1 MIALF
6 VIPAALLLPASP
18 GFQVEVPGTESP
30 ARVQAQQRLKEGQ
43 RLMSEDQFAEAAKAF
58 QQASELDPLLMMA
71 HYGLGTA
78 RMALKEYPSAI
89 AAFQAARDAFHKRAA
104 ENSDRRVEVQNAREA
119 RIRLLEAQIRDTPER
134 SGDRNRREGTQRQ
147 ALQVE
152 IDELERL
159 KEADGQ
165 ASQPPPGLS
174 LALGSA
180 YFRTGQLADA
190 EREYRAA
197 IEAQPKLGE
206 PRNNLAVVL
215 LLTGH
220 PAEAKEQLKLA
231 KKSGFK
237 PPAGLEADIEAA
249 LAKAPS
255 KTPSP

>member
-1 MIALF
+1 VLIAYL
-6 VIPAALLLPASP
+6 VVPAALLLPASP
-18 GFQVEVPGTESP
+18 FQVEVPGTESP

-58 QQASELDPLLMMA
+58 QQATELDPLLMMA

-104 ENSDRRVEVQNAREA
+104 ENTDRRVEVQNAREA
-119 RIRLLEAQIRDTPER
+119 RIRLLEAQMRDSPET
-134 SGDRNRREGTQRQ
+134 SGERNRREGGQRQ
-147 ALQVE
+147 ALRLE
-152 IDELERL
+152 LDELERL

-206 PRNNLAVVL
+206 PRSNLAVVL
-215 LLTGH
+215 LITGH

-255 KTPSP
+255 KKP